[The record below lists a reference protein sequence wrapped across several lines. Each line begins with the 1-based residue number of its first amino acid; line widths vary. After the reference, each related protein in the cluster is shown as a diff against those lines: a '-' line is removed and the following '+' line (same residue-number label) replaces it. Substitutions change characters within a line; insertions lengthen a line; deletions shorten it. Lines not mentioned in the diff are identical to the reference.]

1 MKCEMCRKYFDDEDT
16 VELNFEYF
24 EGFPQYNL
32 CEDCAYKVR
41 SYIENYY
48 KKKKEEEQIFYQ

>member
-1 MKCEMCRKYFDDEDT
+1 MKCDMCRKYFDDEDT

-32 CEDCAYKVR
+32 CQDCAWKVS
-41 SYIENYY
+41 SYIESYY
-48 KKKKEEEQIFYQ
+48 KK

>member
-1 MKCEMCRKYFDDEDT
+1 MECEMCRKYFHDEDA

-24 EGFPQYNL
+24 EGVPQYNL
-32 CEDCAYKVR
+32 CQDCARKV
-41 SYIENYY
+41 SDYIENYY